1 MDYKTFINLLDSTR
15 QHSSSSDKNEGVD
28 KNEMDKNGADKK
40 TMEWIKKAV
49 DKKKEEDKNKDRKL
63 WIKTFSWIKTR
74 IESLDKTESG

>member
-1 MDYKTFINLLDSTR
+1 
-15 QHSSSSDKNEGVD
+15 
-28 KNEMDKNGADKK
+28 MDKNGADKK